1 MLEERPAT
9 EKEYKEAAKTNS
21 RDESCYTHNFQPG
34 SLAQTAHHC
43 QVPELKGKKKK
54 EKEIKRETAK
64 A

>member
-9 EKEYKEAAKTNS
+9 EKEYKEATETDS

-43 QVPELKGKKKK
+43 QVPELKGKKKER
-54 EKEIKRETAK
+54 EKN
-64 A
+64 